1 MLLLLQNV
9 RKGDGKNCREEDG
22 GLKESPENIDEEIL
36 NHTVQMKVAVIVS
49 RVLAYNCVEG
59 D

>member
-36 NHTVQMKVAVIVS
+36 NPHCADEGRS
-49 RVLAYNCVEG
+49 NCASGLDVRLCV
-59 D
+59 